1 MNTQAAIEIRNVTK
15 CFGANEVIKDC
26 EMTAAQGAVYG
37 LLGANGAGKTTL
49 FKLLTGLL
57 NPDCGS
63 IEVLGENLQKNR
75 DTMLSKM
82 GSLIETPVFYEHLSA
97 GKNLELHLQYMG
109 VQGLGIDEVLQMT
122 GLPDTKDKPVRK
134 FSLGMRQRL
143 GIARALIH
151 RPRLLILDEPL
162 NGLDPMGIR
171 QMRELFE
178 KLTEE
183 YGMTVL
189 LSGHAL
195 HEIELTADK
204 IGVIAQG
211 RIISEETMEKI
222 KAQYSDG
229 LEEYYFTVAN
239 RGERA

>member
-1 MNTQAAIEIRNVTK
+1 MNTQTAIEIRNVTK
-15 CFGANEVIKDC
+15 SFGTNEVIKDC
-26 EMTAAQGAVYG
+26 GMTVTQGAVYG

-63 IEVLGENLQKNR
+63 IEILGENMQRNR
-75 DTMLSKM
+75 DTMLSKV

-97 GKNLELHLQYMG
+97 GKNLDLHLQYMG
-109 VQGLGIDEVLQMT
+109 VQGFGIDEALRLA
-122 GLPDTKDKPVRK
+122 GLPDTKDKAVSK

-151 RPRLLILDEPL
+151 RPRLIILDEPL

-171 QMRELFE
+171 QMRELFV

-204 IGVIAQG
+204 AGIIAQG
-211 RIISEETMEKI
+211 RIISEETMEQI
-222 KAQYSDG
+222 KAKYAGG

-239 RGERA
+239 RGKNA